1 LKPDVD
7 FGVKESE
14 PIAISFIVPI
24 YNAEKY
30 LRRCLLSIKEQSM
43 LNIEIVMIDDGSADA
58 SSEIC
63 RYFANSDGRLIY
75 HYQQNAGL
83 SAARNKGLS
92 LARGKYIAFVD
103 ADDFIMPEYAE
114 KTFGTAEEENADIV
128 IFGYKM
134 NDIDG
139 SGDVRVSLPAAHSV
153 VVTPETVLKH
163 FCTDWLLPQRMNYAW
178 SKLYRHEFIKK
189 SDAAFIP
196 GLHCEDRCFNYQIL
210 FRSQKT
216 VYISEALYFYYQHGE
231 SITRDAANRENLFA
245 HYLRGYL
252 HITEYWESQK
262 MHLFDCIKPV
272 VFLRMIQGAL
282 FNTRQ
287 TVGDMNIVAKQAA
300 EAFRDF
306 PLEDTLEL
314 HRLRDAINIYA
325 DICGL
330 SWGEQT
336 KIWLFALSLL
346 DGETAM
352 AEWQEIYPKYSR
364 LFNHCA

>member
-1 LKPDVD
+1 M
-7 FGVKESE
+7 KESE
-14 PIAISFIVPI
+14 AIAISFIVPI

-43 LNIEIVMIDDGSADA
+43 PNIEIIMIDDGSADT

-63 RYFANSDGRLIY
+63 KSFMNSDGRFIY
-75 HYQQNAGL
+75 HHQQNAGL

-139 SGDVRVSLPAAHSV
+139 SGDVGVSLPAAHRV

-178 SKLYRHEFIKK
+178 SKLYRHELIKK
-189 SDAAFIP
+189 SGAAFIQ
-196 GLHCEDRCFNYQIL
+196 GLNCEDRCFNYQIL
-210 FRSQKT
+210 FRSRKT

-231 SITRDAANRENLFA
+231 SITRDMANHENLFA
-245 HYLRGYL
+245 HYLKGYL
-252 HITEYWESQK
+252 HITEYWRSQEVYS
-262 MHLFDCIKPV
+262 FDCIKPV
-272 VFLRMIQGAL
+272 VFLRMMQGAL

-287 TVGDMNIVAKQAA
+287 TVGDMNIVAKQAMDS
-300 EAFRDF
+300 FGDF

-314 HRLRDAINIYA
+314 HSLRDAINIYA
-325 DICGL
+325 DICSL

-346 DGETAM
+346 DGETAII
-352 AEWQEIYPKYSR
+352 EWQRIYPGYGG
-364 LFNHCA
+364 LLNHLNA